1 MAQIIPAADLEVG
14 DVYRS
19 RGSLRTLEADAYVV
33 KAIRTVRSVETYQV
47 IEAEN
52 IRTGLA
58 ASINLFRD
66 VEVARLEEQQLR
78 DLKGYLDVMED
89 GAQVAIVRYAGRFWC

>member
-1 MAQIIPAADLEVG
+1 MATIIPAADLEVG
-14 DVYRS
+14 DLYRS
-19 RGSLRTLEADAYVV
+19 RGSMRVLEADAYVV

-66 VEVARLEEQQLR
+66 VEVARLEEQPLR
-78 DLKGYLDVMED
+78 DLRGYLDVMDE
-89 GAQVAIVRYAGRFWC
+89 GEQLHVFRHGGRFWC

>member
-1 MAQIIPAADLEVG
+1 VSTLIPAADLEVG

-33 KAIRTVRSVETYQV
+33 KAIRTVRTVETYQV

-66 VEVARLEEQQLR
+66 VEVLRLEEQQLR
-78 DLKGYLDVMED
+78 DLKGYLDVMAE
-89 GAQVAIVRYAGRFWC
+89 GESVSIVRHAGRFWC

>member
-1 MAQIIPAADLEVG
+1 VAEIIPAADLEVG

-19 RGSLRTLEADAYVV
+19 RGSMRVLEADAYVV
-33 KAIRTVRSVETYQV
+33 KAIRTVKTVETYQV

-78 DLKGYLDVMED
+78 DLKGYLDYMEE
-89 GAQVAIVRYAGRFWC
+89 GAAISIVRHGGKFWC

>member
-1 MAQIIPAADLEVG
+1 MSTLIPAADLEVG

-33 KAIRTVRSVETYQV
+33 KAIRTVRTVETYQV

-66 VEVARLEEQQLR
+66 VEVLRLEEQQAR
-78 DLKGYLDVMED
+78 DLKGYLDVMAE
-89 GAQVAIVRYAGRFWC
+89 GESVSIVRHAGRFWC

>member
-1 MAQIIPAADLEVG
+1 MSTLIPAADLEVG

-33 KAIRTVRSVETYQV
+33 KAIRTVRTVETYQV

-66 VEVARLEEQQLR
+66 VEVLRLEEQQLR
-78 DLKGYLDVMED
+78 DLKGYLDVMAE
-89 GAQVAIVRYAGRFWC
+89 GESVSIVRHAGRFWC

>member
-1 MAQIIPAADLEVG
+1 MATIIPAADLQVG

-19 RGSLRTLEADAYVV
+19 RGSMRTLEADAYVV
-33 KAIRTVRSVETYQV
+33 KAIRTVRTVETYQV

-52 IRTGLA
+52 LRTGLA

-66 VEVARLEEQQLR
+66 VEVARLEEQPLR
-78 DLKGYLDVMED
+78 DLQDYLLYMPD
-89 GAQVAIVRYAGRFWC
+89 GEQLHIVRHGGKFWT